1 MENTNKIFY
10 TSSANYLT
18 LEDIPDLLNHLSH
31 MNEVY
36 DQGIF
41 CNNAIVAEFG
51 PCSVAL
57 KDESLPIL
65 TVKNINTIPLFNE
78 KQADVMDKI
87 YGEYIDYNDDTDEE
101 YLNYYVSDHAVKKQ
115 LENLF
120 ANYES
125 CFCKILDIEVTHF
138 SRDENNNILREHSSG
153 QITLF
158 KDYSG
163 KLHHSTNLDLE
174 TLLGISQVSSL
185 SA

>member
-10 TSSANYLT
+10 TSVANYTT
-18 LEDIPDLLNHLSH
+18 LDDITDLINHLSH

-41 CNNAIVAEFG
+41 CNNDIVAEFG

-87 YGEYIDYNDDTDEE
+87 CGEYIDYNEDTDEE

-120 ANYES
+120 VNYEN

-138 SRDENNNILREHSSG
+138 SRDENNNILREYSSG

>member
-10 TSSANYLT
+10 TSVANCVT
-18 LEDIPDLLNHLSH
+18 LNDIPDLINHLSY

-41 CNNAIVAEFG
+41 CNKDIVAEYG
-51 PCSVAL
+51 PCAVAL

-65 TVKNINTIPLFNE
+65 TVKNINTIPLFDE
-78 KQADVMDKI
+78 KQADIMDKI
-87 YGEYIDYNDDTDEE
+87 YGEYVDYNDETDEE
-101 YLNYYVSDHAVKKQ
+101 YLNYYVPDHAVKKQ

-120 ANYES
+120 VNYEN

-138 SRDENNNILREHSSG
+138 SRDENNNILRKYSSG

-174 TLLGISQVSSL
+174 TLLGVSQVSSL
-185 SA
+185 PV

>member
-10 TSSANYLT
+10 TSVANYTELD
-18 LEDIPDLLNHLSH
+18 DIADLLNHLSH
-31 MNEVY
+31 MNETY

-41 CNNAIVAEFG
+41 CNNDIVSEFG

-65 TVKNINTIPLFNE
+65 SVKNINTIPLFNKE
-78 KQADVMDKI
+78 QEDVMDKI
-87 YGEYIDYNDDTDEE
+87 CGEYIDYNEDTDEE

-120 ANYES
+120 VNYEN

-138 SRDENNNILREHSSG
+138 SRDENNNILREYSSG

-163 KLHHSTNLDLE
+163 KIHHSTNLDLE
-174 TLLGISQVSSL
+174 KLLGISQAASL
-185 SA
+185 TA